1 MSTVYEVATAAA
13 AGKDMNEL
21 DALQDSSTHS
31 FTDVCAA
38 SAFFNS
44 ATQKISPL
52 HTTLVEAANEED
64 DREEKGGSREETAE
78 LYLDSSFSGT
88 RIKPILKLPGCPE
101 APIRSSSA
109 PVAVSQEPFRK
120 EFSAP
125 VAVSQEPFCNEF
137 SRHVSLEEMNQKKE
151 EEWAAKISAAKAEIC
166 MLCLILLG
174 IACSNL

>member
-31 FTDVCAA
+31 FTDVCSA

-88 RIKPILKLPGCPE
+88 RIKPILKLPGC
-101 APIRSSSA
+101 SSSA
-109 PVAVSQEPFRK
+109 PVAVSQEPYD
-120 EFSAP
+120 P
-125 VAVSQEPFCNEF
+125 LQLLLPFLRSHF
-137 SRHVSLEEMNQKKE
+137 AKSFQLLSPFLRSLFAMSFH
-151 EEWAAKISAAKAEIC
+151 AMS
-166 MLCLILLG
+166 L
-174 IACSNL
+174 